1 MVKDVLYII
10 PEDSVDAGYLAEAEL
25 RNGNVIFT
33 SVNSL
38 APLDQIAS
46 SLTAKA
52 IKVVAARG
60 YVATLIRVNYPSM
73 ALVELPVTAY
83 DVLRAFPRDF
93 KGAAAVV
100 TCGLRVV
107 GLQLIAQTARIEL
120 LDYTFTPFEKL
131 RDAIQDAVDKGVKLI
146 IGGTLTLK
154 LVASFFPQI
163 QGVLLPLGPETIE
176 QSLNEIRQMHRAITR
191 KIEELSFP
199 LETIDALAE
208 GVIEVRHNVVRM
220 ANTAAGEFL
229 GIGEGAS
236 LAGRS
241 ADELPKEVRE
251 WSEDEDLDGM
261 KVATVRGA
269 PVLVRRHFRNGSRDS
284 YILTFH
290 SKKILEDMESQVRT
304 KTFTR
309 KDAAHYTF
317 ADIFGT
323 SKKIAHAVKL
333 AHVYAQSD
341 SNVLITGESGCG
353 KEVFAQ
359 SIHYASARRDKPFL
373 AVNCGA
379 FTKELVMSELF
390 GYVEGS
396 FTGASRKGKAGI
408 FEVAHGG
415 TVFLDEISEMDYSL
429 QAMLLRVLQE
439 GCVVRL
445 GSHKIIPV
453 DVRIVAATNRNLQ
466 ARVASG
472 EFRLDLFYRLNV
484 LPLHIPPMREREG
497 DILPLLQY
505 FIKRLA
511 GPESPLK
518 YSFDAGAAALVNS
531 YAWPGN
537 VREIGNVAQ
546 RIVATCATGGISAD
560 ELAELMQLDMAEPQP
575 LGALVGG
582 GKGVFDPSRYNEIT
596 KAMEEAGGK
605 IGDAAKNLGINRTT
619 LWRRMKKMGIK
630 AKG

>member
-1 MVKDVLYII
+1 MTKDVLYII
-10 PEDSVDAGYLAEAEL
+10 PENAADAESIDAMEEKHGYVL
-25 RNGNVIFT
+25 FT
-33 SVNSL
+33 SVNSFE
-38 APLDQIAS
+38 PLDQIDAS
-46 SLTAKA
+46 LAAKK

-60 YVATLIRVNYPSM
+60 YVATLIRVNYPNL

-83 DVLRAFPRDF
+83 DVLRAFPKNF
-93 KGAAAVV
+93 NGAAAVV
-100 TCGLRVV
+100 TVGLKVI
-107 GLQLIAQTARIEL
+107 GLQLISQTADIKIH
-120 LDYTFTPFEKL
+120 DYTCTPFEKL
-131 RDAIQDAVDKGVKLI
+131 RDAIQDAVDKGVKLV

-163 QGVLLPLGPETIE
+163 QSVLLPLGPETIE
-176 QSLNEIRQMHRAITR
+176 QSMNEITQMRRAITR

-199 LETIDALAE
+199 LETINALAE
-208 GVIEVRHNVVRM
+208 GVIEVKHNIVRM
-220 ANTAAGEFL
+220 ANTVAGEFL
-229 GIGEGAS
+229 GISEGSS
-236 LAGRS
+236 LAGRP
-241 ADELPKEVRE
+241 AAGLPKEVLE
-251 WSEDEDLDGM
+251 WSEEEDVDNM
-261 KVATVRGA
+261 KVATIRGV
-269 PVLVRRHFRNGSRDS
+269 PVLVRRHFRNGARDS
-284 YILTFH
+284 YILTLH
-290 SKKILEDMESQVRT
+290 SKKSLEDMESQVRK

-317 ADIFGT
+317 TDIFGT
-323 SKKIAHAVKL
+323 SKKLAHAVKL
-333 AHVYAQSD
+333 AHVFAQSD
-341 SNVLITGESGCG
+341 SNILITGESGCG

-359 SIHYASARRDKPFL
+359 SIHYASARRNKPFF

-379 FTKELVMSELF
+379 FTKELVMSDLF

-453 DVRIVAATNRNLQ
+453 DIRIIAATNRNLQ

-484 LPLHIPPMREREG
+484 LPLQIPPMREREG
-497 DILPLLQY
+497 DILPMLLF
-505 FIKRLA
+505 FIGRLA
-511 GPESPLK
+511 DPSNPRK
-518 YSFDAGAAALVNS
+518 YSFDAGAVALINS
-531 YAWPGN
+531 YTWPGN

-546 RIVATCATGGISAD
+546 RIVATCTPGEISES
-560 ELAELMQLDMAEPQP
+560 ELGELMQLTQSSPQS
-575 LGALVGG
+575 LGEIAMNVKRSLVQ
-582 GKGVFDPSRYNEIT
+582 SQYSEIT
-596 KAMEEAGGK
+596 KAMEESGGK
-605 IGDAAKNLGINRTT
+605 LGDAAKILGINRTT

-630 AKG
+630 ARG

>member
-1 MVKDVLYII
+1 MAKDVLYII
-10 PEDSVDAGYLAEAEL
+10 PEGSVDAACFAEAERQNENIL
-25 RNGNVIFT
+25 FT
-33 SVNSL
+33 SVNSF
-38 APLDQIAS
+38 APLDQIAD
-46 SLTAKA
+46 SLTAKD
-52 IKVVAARG
+52 IKVAAARG
-60 YVATLIRVNYPSM
+60 YVATLIRVNYPNL

-93 KGAAAVV
+93 GGPVAVV
-100 TCGLRVV
+100 TV
-107 GLQLIAQTARIEL
+107 GLKVIGLELISQTAGVEIR
-120 LDYTFTPFEKL
+120 DYTCTPFEKL
-131 RDAIQDAVDKGVKLI
+131 RDAIQDAVDKGVKLVV
-146 IGGTLTLK
+146 GGTLTLRI
-154 LVASFFPQI
+154 VAKSFPQV
-163 QGVLLPLGPETIE
+163 QGALLPLGPETIE

-191 KIEELSFP
+191 KIDELSFP
-199 LETIDALAE
+199 MKTIDALAE
-208 GVIEVRHNVVRM
+208 GVIDVRSGIVRM

-229 GIGEGAS
+229 GIGDGAS
-236 LAGRS
+236 LRGRPV
-241 ADELPKEVRE
+241 DVLPKEVRE
-251 WSEDEDLDGM
+251 WSEDEDFDNM
-261 KVATVRGA
+261 KVATVRGQS
-269 PVLVRRHFRNGSRDS
+269 VLVRRHYRDRSGNS
-284 YILTFH
+284 YILTLH
-290 SKKILEDMESQVRT
+290 SKEVLEDMESQVRT

-323 SKKIAHAVKL
+323 SRKLAHAVKL
-333 AHVYAQSD
+333 ANVYAQSD
-341 SNVLITGESGCG
+341 SNILISGESGCG

-359 SIHYASARRDKPFL
+359 SIHYASARRNKPFV

-379 FTKELVMSELF
+379 FTKELIMSELF

-453 DVRIVAATNRNLQ
+453 DIRIIAATNRNLQ

-484 LPLHIPPMREREG
+484 LPLQIPPMREREG
-497 DILPLLQY
+497 DILPLLQF
-505 FIKRLA
+505 FIRRLA
-511 GPESPLK
+511 GPSNPIK
-518 YSFDAGAAALVNS
+518 YSFSAEAQALVNS
-531 YAWPGN
+531 YSWPGN

-546 RIVATCATGGISAD
+546 RIVATCSAGEIAGED
-560 ELAELMQLDMAEPQP
+560 LAELMQLDQAGLQT
-575 LGALVGG
+575 LGGLAAGGSGSLVQ
-582 GKGVFDPSRYNEIT
+582 SQYSEIAS
-596 KAMEEAGGK
+596 AMEQAGGRL
-605 IGDAAKNLGINRTT
+605 GDAAKILGINRTT

-630 AKG
+630 ARG

>member
-1 MVKDVLYII
+1 MTKDVLYII
-10 PEDSVDAGYLAEAEL
+10 PENAADAESIDAMEEKHGYVL
-25 RNGNVIFT
+25 FT
-33 SVNSL
+33 SVNSFE
-38 APLDQIAS
+38 PLDQIDAS
-46 SLTAKA
+46 LATKK

-60 YVATLIRVNYPSM
+60 YVATLIRVNYPNL

-83 DVLRAFPRDF
+83 DVLRAFPKNF
-93 KGAAAVV
+93 NGAAAVV
-100 TCGLRVV
+100 TVGLKVI
-107 GLQLIAQTARIEL
+107 GLQLISQTADIKIH
-120 LDYTFTPFEKL
+120 DYTCTPFEKL
-131 RDAIQDAVDKGVKLI
+131 RDAIQDAVDKGVKLV

-163 QGVLLPLGPETIE
+163 QSVLLPLGPETIE
-176 QSLNEIRQMHRAITR
+176 QSMNEITQMRRAITR

-199 LETIDALAE
+199 LETINALAE
-208 GVIEVRHNVVRM
+208 GVIEVKHNIVRM

-229 GIGEGAS
+229 GIGEGSS
-236 LAGRS
+236 LVGRPAAG
-241 ADELPKEVRE
+241 LPKEVLE
-251 WSEDEDLDGM
+251 WSEEEDVDNM
-261 KVATVRGA
+261 KVATIRGV
-269 PVLVRRHFRNGSRDS
+269 PVLVRRHFRNGARDS
-284 YILTFH
+284 YILTLH
-290 SKKILEDMESQVRT
+290 SKKSLEDMESQVRK

-317 ADIFGT
+317 TDIFGT
-323 SKKIAHAVKL
+323 SKKLAHAVKL
-333 AHVYAQSD
+333 AHVFAQSD
-341 SNVLITGESGCG
+341 SNILITGESGCG

-359 SIHYASARRDKPFL
+359 SIHYASARRNKPFF

-453 DVRIVAATNRNLQ
+453 DIRIIAATNRNLQ

-484 LPLHIPPMREREG
+484 LPLQIPPMREREG
-497 DILPLLQY
+497 DILPMLLF
-505 FIKRLA
+505 FIGRLA
-511 GPESPLK
+511 DPSNPRK
-518 YSFDAGAAALVNS
+518 YSFDAGAVALINS
-531 YAWPGN
+531 YTWPGN

-546 RIVATCATGGISAD
+546 RIVATCTPGEISES
-560 ELAELMQLDMAEPQP
+560 ELGELMQLTQSSPQS
-575 LGALVGG
+575 LGEIAMNVKRSLVQ
-582 GKGVFDPSRYNEIT
+582 SQYSEIT
-596 KAMEEAGGK
+596 KAMEESGGK
-605 IGDAAKNLGINRTT
+605 LGDAAKILGINRTT

-630 AKG
+630 ARS